1 MKVFKNMIKCVLI
14 TGNKEDPVK
23 AANEMCSLRDDS
35 GKLRF
40 APEEWRTAKQ
50 ISSYFSRL
58 AAAQRQNKAVGKLL
72 DEAENIDENDLQ
84 TWDNEQRLRELQES
98 IYDQLDLR
106 HPIIYD
112 GHDICSL
119 ARRGKLQAKFK
130 VDQLKEICDTFGVVI
145 EGPVGRKK
153 SYITPIE
160 ALVKTCSCSK

>member
-23 AANEMCSLRDDS
+23 VANEMCSLRDDS

-84 TWDNEQRLRELQES
+84 AWDNKQRLRELQES
-98 IYDQLDLR
+98 LYDQVDLR
-106 HPIIYD
+106 HPIIYH

>member
-1 MKVFKNMIKCVLI
+1 MSKRVLI

-23 AANEMCSLRDDS
+23 VANEMRSLRNSS

-58 AAAQRQNKAVGKLL
+58 AAAQRQKKAVAQLL
-72 DEAENIDENDLQ
+72 NEAENIDENDLQ
-84 TWDNEQRLRELQES
+84 TWYNEQELRELQVSVYE
-98 IYDQLDLR
+98 QVDLR

-112 GHDICSL
+112 GQDICSV
-119 ARRGKLQAKFK
+119 AKGGQLQAKFK
-130 VDQLKEICDTFGVVI
+130 VGQLKEICDTFGLVI

>member
-1 MKVFKNMIKCVLI
+1 MKVFKNMIKCVVI

-23 AANEMCSLRDDS
+23 VANEMCSLRNDS
-35 GKLRF
+35 G
-40 APEEWRTAKQ
+40 KQ

-58 AAAQRQNKAVGKLL
+58 TAAQRQNKAVGKLL
-72 DEAENIDENDLQ
+72 DEAENIDKNDLQ
-84 TWDNEQRLRELQES
+84 TWDNEQRLRELQVS
-98 IYDQLDLR
+98 LYDQVDLR

-119 ARRGKLQAKFK
+119 AKRGKLQAKFK
-130 VDQLKEICDTFGVVI
+130 VDQLKEICDTSGVVI
-145 EGPVGRKK
+145 KGPVGRKK